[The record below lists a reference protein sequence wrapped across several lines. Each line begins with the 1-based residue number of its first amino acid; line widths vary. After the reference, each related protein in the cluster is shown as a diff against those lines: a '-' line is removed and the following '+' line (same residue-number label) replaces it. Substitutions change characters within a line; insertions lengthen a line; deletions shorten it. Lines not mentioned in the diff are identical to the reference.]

1 VDRVCKK
8 TGCSHFAI
16 TLAGMRTPN
25 TKRRRRSHPLVAAVV
40 PALVDAVVPP
50 VVASVVQPV
59 AKRLARIEALLIE
72 MRFELDRQAKRVS
85 ALKEKLDGLTE
96 RRVSKRER
104 PGNQNRR
111 AQPANGTGLAQSR

>member
-1 VDRVCKK
+1 
-8 TGCSHFAI
+8 
-16 TLAGMRTPN
+16 MRTPN

-85 ALKEKLDGLTE
+85 ALKEKLDALAD

-104 PGNQNRR
+104 SGNQNRR